1 MNFFLLIIC
10 MMFIWLP
17 VAHGV
22 VYSFSYH
29 VLVLYGLCS
38 SAICFGFLCGR
49 LVSFHVPFFLS
60 RPNDVGLKASSVCLK
75 IIFSVMTY
83 AFVMSLLSISKEGG
97 LYRMFYFENKAE
109 IFGFDEFGT
118 LFNIV
123 CEYFAVV
130 FFSQLMLERN
140 FSKYKKYIY
149 LWCLMGT
156 VVTLGRW
163 FILYT
168 IILLFVPY
176 FSKKGPTL
184 NINMNLIFKSI
195 LVVMFIVAIFQFRG
209 GEFVFET
216 DVLFDSVINGVI
228 AEIWIPLEM
237 VAVYKDAVGYSFN
250 LVLGFL
256 IYPFFIISRATG
268 VGHVEFE
275 YDLWAVKI
283 QEYVM
288 LDNQGLYN
296 AHVGQVL
303 TSYVGGG
310 YLGVAFTFSI
320 VGLLLGVGYYRSNI
334 PHLFSV
340 IAFITLIFSY
350 LVPAVSGSMFFY
362 MFLSGLF
369 LVFLQRVGILQK

>member
-1 MNFFLLIIC
+1 MIFLLLIIC
-10 MMFIWLP
+10 MMFIGFP

-22 VYSFSYH
+22 VYSLSYH

-38 SAICFGFLCGR
+38 SAIFFGFLFGR
-49 LVSFHVPFFLS
+49 FVSFQLPLFVS
-60 RPNDVGLKASSVCLK
+60 RPNEVGSKTSSVCLK

-83 AFVMSLLSISKEGG
+83 GFVMSLLSISEVGG
-97 LYRMFYFENKAE
+97 LYRTFFFENKAE
-109 IFGFDEFGT
+109 IFEFEGFGM
-118 LFNIV
+118 LFNII

-168 IILLFVPY
+168 VILLCVPY

-184 NINMNLIFKSI
+184 NINMNLIFKAI
-195 LVVMFIVAIFQFRG
+195 LVAMLTVVIYQFRG
-209 GEFVFET
+209 GEFVFEI
-216 DVLFDSVINGVI
+216 DSLLNSLISGVI

-237 VAVYKDAVGYSFN
+237 VDVYKDEVGYSFN
-250 LVLGFL
+250 LVLGYL
-256 IYPFFIISRATG
+256 IYPFFIFSRATG

-275 YDLWAVKI
+275 YNLWAVQI
-283 QEYVM
+283 QEIVM
-288 LDNQGLYN
+288 LENQGLYN

-320 VGLLLGVGYYRSNI
+320 LGILLGVGHYRSNI

-350 LVPAVSGSMFFY
+350 LVPSVSSAMFFY
-362 MFLSGLF
+362 MFFSALF
-369 LVFLQRVGILQK
+369 LIYLKRVGILRR